1 MSPKNKDKNYKPTIT
16 NRKAAHE
23 FFFIEKYTC
32 GIVLTGTEI
41 KSLREGKAQ
50 IQDAYCYFD
59 KGELFIKNMEI
70 APYEAGSFSNV
81 EPKRVRKLL
90 LKKNELLKIQQKMEK
105 GMTIIPI
112 KIFFNERNYAKVEI
126 ALAKGKKLYDKR
138 ESIKEKEVKRSLQR
152 IKNSKVL

>member
-1 MSPKNKDKNYKPTIT
+1 MAKKNKDKNYKPTIT
-16 NRKAAHE
+16 NRKASFE
-23 FFFIEKYTC
+23 FFFIEKFTC

-59 KGELFIKNMEI
+59 KGELYIKNMEI
-70 APYEAGSFSNV
+70 APYEMGSFSNV

-90 LKKNELLKIQQKMEK
+90 LKKIELLRIQQKMEK

-112 KIFFNERNYAKVEI
+112 KVFFNERNFAKVEI

-138 ESIKEKEVKRSLQR
+138 ESIKEKEMKRDLQR
-152 IKNSKVL
+152 IKKS